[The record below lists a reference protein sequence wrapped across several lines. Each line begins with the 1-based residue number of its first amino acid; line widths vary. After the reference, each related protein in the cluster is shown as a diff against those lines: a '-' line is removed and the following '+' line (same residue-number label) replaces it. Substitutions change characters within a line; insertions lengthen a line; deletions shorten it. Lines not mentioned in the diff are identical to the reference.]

1 VTAPEEQDEQRE
13 QDAAAHREPLPAA
26 CWILLASQGISL
38 AGNGIQ
44 QIALPL
50 WVLRETG
57 SALSS
62 GITFAMQF
70 LPIVLLAPW
79 VGHVA
84 DRYER
89 RALMIGCE
97 LVAAVAVVGLLGAV
111 HIRSVLAVCVLT
123 ALTHALNAVTMPA
136 MQAIIISSVP
146 ADSRRRSAALT
157 ESMQA
162 GVTIT
167 APLLGTLIAGT
178 WGIAAALWVNLG
190 SFVVSAA
197 LLVGLRRYPGEAG
210 LRGAVRSSWRV
221 AGRIAADR
229 RLAATMLTE
238 AAYFLL
244 FGADIALVLFIARD
258 RVGDSLAGVC
268 GAGTGAGWLAAS
280 VLLGRRGT
288 TRPLR
293 LLRLAG
299 LACPLAT
306 GVFLALDRY
315 GSVGLFA
322 ACACLGAVN
331 LAVVSAATT
340 VFQQR
345 VRQEEA
351 GRTFAARRALLNA
364 ALCLSYL
371 LLPGVA
377 QLGPGNSTTLLLAAS
392 LTAVAVFGG
401 GWLADQPIRG
411 RAATRG
417 PAAAQEA

>member
-1 VTAPEEQDEQRE
+1 VPAPLGRT
-13 QDAAAHREPLPAA
+13 RLPTA
-26 CWILLASQGISL
+26 CWVLLASQGISL

-97 LVAAVAVVGLLGAV
+97 LLSAAAVVGLLGGV
-111 HIRSVLAVCVLT
+111 HARSVLAVCVLT

-146 ADSRRRSAALT
+146 ADERRRSAALT
-157 ESMQA
+157 EAMQA
-162 GVTIT
+162 GVTIS
-167 APLLGTLIAGT
+167 APLVGTLIAGR
-178 WGIAAALWVNLG
+178 WGIDAALLVNLA

-197 LLVGLRRYPGEAG
+197 LLTGLRRYPGAAE
-210 LRGAVRSSWRV
+210 LRGAVRSSWQV
-221 AGRIAADR
+221 VGRIAADR
-229 RLAATMLTE
+229 TLSLTMLTE

-244 FGADIALVLFIARD
+244 FGADLALVLFIARD
-258 RVGDSLAGVC
+258 RLGDSLAGVC
-268 GAGTGAGWLAAS
+268 AAGSGAGWLLAS
-280 VLLGRRGT
+280 VLLGRRGS

-293 LLRLAG
+293 LLGLAG

-306 GVFLALDRY
+306 LAFLALDRT
-315 GSVGLFA
+315 GPVGLFA
-322 ACACLGAVN
+322 ASAALGAVN

-340 VFQQR
+340 VFQER

-377 QLGPGNSTTLLLAAS
+377 QLGPGNRGTLLLAGV
-392 LTAVAVFGG
+392 LTCLAVSGG
-401 GWLADQPIRG
+401 SWLADHP
-411 RAATRG
+411 TRDRHALAG
-417 PAAAQEA
+417 TAQEAS